1 MREHLL
7 RMFEMRIAIA
17 VWMMVCIEVGRE
29 NALVEVLWEA

>member
-7 RMFEMRIAIA
+7 RMFERRIAIA
-17 VWMMVCIEVGRE
+17 VWMRACIEVDRE